1 MTESLPISRRRKLLI
16 HRSQRNRHKR
26 EKDVIFL
33 HYMRIRRQPMAIIVG
48 GKTSGNFGEDYFIIR
63 LPVLPLLKLN
73 RYFLLLSNAVQFII
87 HIK

>member
-1 MTESLPISRRRKLLI
+1 
-16 HRSQRNRHKR
+16 
-26 EKDVIFL
+26 
-33 HYMRIRRQPMAIIVG
+33 MAIIVG

-87 HIK
+87 IHII